1 MDEKTFKVGDK
12 VTNEVS
18 GPGEVVFGPF
28 QGVAGAGMY
37 LVKDEGSP
45 VHWMLSARS
54 IAPLPAFKVGDRV
67 TAYGTPSVIVGGPYD
82 EAGKRPV
89 WVVRTEDGTLFFPN
103 EQRVRPAPADEPALV
118 PVGTR
123 VRVDRARYAEASHGR
138 TGVVTSNTETWE
150 PYEGGP
156 HPYEVDLDDGGTF
169 YAAEVTPIDDKP
181 AAGFEYN
188 GVVYEYGALYQGR
201 DGDLFRFRPEIS
213 DDGTG
218 TPQGQLAYGTEDDG
232 CPWHWSLAETVSG
245 YGPLT
250 KK

>member
-1 MDEKTFKVGDK
+1 MGEQTFKVGDRVK
-12 VTNEVS
+12 ALGGVEGVISYGPVISTFGTKTMYAVTSEADRERLYRDS
-18 GPGEVVFGPF
+18 D
-28 QGVAGAGMY
+28 
-37 LVKDEGSP
+37 L
-45 VHWMLSARS
+45 
-54 IAPLPAFKVGDRV
+54 APIPAFKVGDTV

-89 WVVRTEDGTLFFPN
+89 WVVRTEDGKLFFPD
-103 EQRVRPAPADEPALV
+103 EQCVRPAPADEPALV

-188 GVVYEYGALYQGR
+188 GVVYEYGALYQDR